1 MAGAPTSSVTNE
13 GLRHRSAGSAFPCYG
28 DDRIP
33 MVRGQGARLWDAD
46 GNEYLDMLAGI
57 AVACLGHAHPVIR
70 DALTRQADLLVHC
83 SNKFIIE
90 PQVRLAEWLCER
102 CFAERAFFA
111 NSGTEAVEAALKLA
125 RRAAYLRGE
134 KDRVEFV
141 SFEGSFHGRTFG
153 SVSVTAQPKYQ
164 EGYQP
169 LLPGAVSVPFGD
181 LDALAGAM
189 SSRTAAVILE
199 PIQGEGGVRPFA
211 PEFLQ
216 EVAALCRDRG
226 ALLILD
232 EVQCGM
238 GRTGKL
244 FAHEHAGVTPDI
256 LVLAKALGG
265 GVPIGAILARRELA
279 ECFTNGSHGS
289 TFGGNPLACAV
300 ALAVCETI
308 EREGLIQR
316 AETVGAYFKQQLV
329 TLCQFDRVREVRG
342 MGLMLGLG
350 MESGAKELYKFLLK
364 KRIIAN
370 AVGDHTI
377 RLTPPL
383 IITESDVDTCV
394 SAMRQWLECEPL
406 TD

>member
-1 MAGAPTSSVTNE
+1 MAGAPTSSDTNE
-13 GLRHRSAGSAFPCYG
+13 DLRRRSIESAFPCYG
-28 DDRIP
+28 NDRIP
-33 MVRGQGARLWDAD
+33 MVRGHGARLWDAD

-57 AVACLGHAHPVIR
+57 AVASLGHAHPVIR
-70 DALTRQADLLVHC
+70 DALARQADLLVHC
-83 SNKFIIE
+83 SNKFVIG

-102 CFAERAFFA
+102 SFADRAFFT

-134 KDRVEFV
+134 TNRVEFI

-169 LLPGAVSVPFGD
+169 LLPGVVSVPFAD
-181 LDALAGAM
+181 LDALRGAV
-189 SSRTAAVILE
+189 SPRTAAVILE
-199 PIQGEGGVRPFA
+199 PIQGEGGVRPFSA
-211 PEFLQ
+211 EFLRQ
-216 EVAALCRDRG
+216 VASLCLDRG
-226 ALLILD
+226 ALLICD

-244 FAHEHAGVTPDI
+244 FAHEHAGFAPDV

-279 ECFTNGSHGS
+279 ECFATGSHGS
-289 TFGGNPLACAV
+289 TFGGNPLACGV

-308 EREGLIQR
+308 EREGLVER
-316 AETVGAYFKQQLV
+316 AATIGAYFKQKLQ

-350 MESGAKELYKFLLK
+350 MESGAKELYRFLLK
-364 KRIIAN
+364 KRVIAN

-383 IITESDVDTCV
+383 IISESDVDVCV
-394 SAMRQWLECEPL
+394 NAMREWLEHE
-406 TD
+406 